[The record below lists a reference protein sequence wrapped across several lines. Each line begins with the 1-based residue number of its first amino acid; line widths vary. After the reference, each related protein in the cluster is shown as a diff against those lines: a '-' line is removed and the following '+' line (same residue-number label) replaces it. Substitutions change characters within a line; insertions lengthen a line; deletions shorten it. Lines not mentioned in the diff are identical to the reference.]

1 MTIALRHSCRHCRTK
16 LNEPTENLRRAFCA
30 RGCYRSFYRS
40 RCRVCEAS
48 IRRKNEQQ
56 KVCYGKE
63 CKAELR
69 RFPEAYSW
77 PKSRGGYPPT
87 PDARRASETL
97 AKWASKSA
105 SKPTHRC
112 LREWSW
118 TPEIEGELELRDS
131 EGNLLARL
139 EHNGGRYRITHPRT
153 SPILS
158 WPDDGEDM
166 AKHGAEAIVL
176 NNLPLR
182 RTA

>member
-77 PKSRGGYPPT
+77 PESRARYPPT
-87 PDARRASETL
+87 PDARGASETL
-97 AKWASKSA
+97 AKSASKSA
-105 SKPTHRC
+105 SNPTH
-112 LREWSW
+112 
-118 TPEIEGELELRDS
+118 
-131 EGNLLARL
+131 
-139 EHNGGRYRITHPRT
+139 
-153 SPILS
+153 
-158 WPDDGEDM
+158 
-166 AKHGAEAIVL
+166 K
-176 NNLPLR
+176 
-182 RTA
+182 